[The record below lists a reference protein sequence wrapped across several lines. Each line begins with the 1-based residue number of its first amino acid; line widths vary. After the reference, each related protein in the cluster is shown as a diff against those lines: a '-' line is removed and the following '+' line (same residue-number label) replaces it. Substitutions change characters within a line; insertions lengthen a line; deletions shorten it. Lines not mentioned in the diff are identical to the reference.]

1 MRTKPLIQMRLLTL
15 QPQFRRWPSVGQ
27 LASLR
32 GLLDSAFALDPFPG
46 DYVARSERLL
56 PLDIYENAER
66 VTVRVEAPGLRKED
80 FDLSLQ
86 EDTLTISGE
95 RRSSNDGE
103 EKKDV
108 RERFSRV
115 VTLPATVNPDA
126 VAAAYEDGVLT
137 LTLPKAEQ
145 ARPRRIEVNVR

>member
-1 MRTKPLIQMRLLTL
+1 MRLLTL

-56 PLDIYENAER
+56 PLDIYENSER

-95 RRSSNDGE
+95 RRSSNDRE

-108 RERFSRV
+108 CRERFSRV
-115 VTLPATVNPDA
+115 VTLPAAVNPDA
-126 VAAAYEDGVLT
+126 VTATYEDGVLT
-137 LTLPKAEQ
+137 VTLPKAEQ
-145 ARPRRIEVNVR
+145 ARPRRIEVNVS